1 MDILL
6 LGHDVLFRQS
16 AILLQLPD
24 SLHNLDHLV
33 LNLDKVSVRESH
45 VVVLLVDANA
55 QHAGEF
61 RRRQIMKKILEEKLE
76 EQELVPRSDLFHKH
90 PLKQEKYEATA
101 AAFHGHRVVLI
112 DVLQVLENGDSRMQF
127 GEQTQLL
134 FAHFTREFF
143 LLRLQRGQNIRK
155 RVQIV
160 LSCRRKQRS
169 RSAKQPK
176 HNGDYMEG
184 GGTGQIFFS
193 PAVSCNTTCFS

>member
-24 SLHNLDHLV
+24 SLHDLDHLV
-33 LNLDKVSVRESH
+33 LNLDKVSVRESP
-45 VVVLLVDANA
+45 VVVFLVDADA

-61 RRRQIMKKILEEKLE
+61 RRRQFMKQILEEKLE
-76 EQELVPRSDLFHKH
+76 EQKLVPRSDLFHKH
-90 PLKQEKYEATA
+90 PLRQAKYEAAA

-112 DVLQVLENGDSRMQF
+112 DVLQVLQNGDSRMQF

-134 FAHFTREFF
+134 FAHFIGELF
-143 LLRLQRGQNIRK
+143 LLRLQRGQNIRE

-160 LSCRRKQRS
+160 FRCGRKQRS
-169 RSAKQPK
+169 GSTKWL
-176 HNGDYMEG
+176 
-184 GGTGQIFFS
+184 
-193 PAVSCNTTCFS
+193 NTMVTTWQEAALGKYSSLPQ